1 MLEKYI
7 HDKIQNTNESFN
19 EMIWNRVSKAT
30 HVGLDVLP
38 VGVYDPITH
47 FNNGQKAAL
56 DVMGELKI
64 DPNCDKVL

>member
-19 EMIWNRVSKAT
+19 EMIWNHVSKAT

-56 DVMGELKI
+56 DVMG
-64 DPNCDKVL
+64 